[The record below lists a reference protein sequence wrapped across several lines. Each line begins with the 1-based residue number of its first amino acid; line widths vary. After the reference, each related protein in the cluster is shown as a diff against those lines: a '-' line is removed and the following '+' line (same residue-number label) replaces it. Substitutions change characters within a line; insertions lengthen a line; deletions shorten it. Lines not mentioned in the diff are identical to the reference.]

1 MPAAGDHL
9 AVSAKP
15 ANEPAAALA
24 SWGTSTRAAGELKA
38 SAVAA
43 ARAIMA
49 ENLKL
54 SVQCLLA
61 HRDQIR
67 HAEPELALRFA
78 QLHAITSIEAIAV
91 EPVSLW
97 HSALAEPDDVL
108 AHVEGLNGDKFYQ
121 IF

>member
-1 MPAAGDHL
+1 
-9 AVSAKP
+9 
-15 ANEPAAALA
+15 
-24 SWGTSTRAAGELKA
+24 
-38 SAVAA
+38 
-43 ARAIMA
+43 MA

-108 AHVEGLNGDKFYQ
+108 AQEFARSFAAYLS
-121 IF
+121 